1 MLHLQKKNKRK
12 MARKYTNRLLEMV
25 EEGLLDKDN
34 VIMAC
39 VKYMPE
45 HEVQDMMEHNEM
57 IEPDALEE
65 EKCQA

>member
-1 MLHLQKKNKRK
+1 MS
-12 MARKYTNRLLEMV
+12 RKYTNRLLEMI
-25 EEGLLDKDN
+25 EEGLLGKDN

-45 HEVQDMMEHNEM
+45 SDVQDMMEHNEM

-65 EKCQA
+65 EKCQD